1 MSWLEAERTELAAER
16 ILDAAGALFVE
27 RGVDKPGMDEVAR
40 AAGCS
45 RATLYRYFENRQAL
59 IHAFAHREARQ
70 ITKQVA
76 QVTAEMTD
84 SRSRV
89 VEAVVACLAAVRERP
104 HLAAWYAGDST
115 LLREVL
121 RDSPIIRGSA
131 QAFLASDDDPDLA
144 DWVLRIILSFLT
156 DPGDDEAQERRLL
169 ERFLRSPGR
178 DAVTGRSGPAC

>member
-16 ILDAAGALFVE
+16 ILDAAGALFME

-70 ITKQVA
+70 ITQQVGRA
-76 QVTAEMTD
+76 TAD
-84 SRSRV
+84 VSDPRRRV
-89 VEAVVACLAAVRERP
+89 IEAVLACLAAVRERP
-104 HLAAWYAGDST
+104 HLAARYAGDST

-121 RDSPIIRGSA
+121 RDSPILRGIA
-131 QAFLASDDDPDLA
+131 ASHLSPGTEDPDLA

-169 ERFLRSPGR
+169 ERFLPVPR
-178 DAVTGRSGPAC
+178 